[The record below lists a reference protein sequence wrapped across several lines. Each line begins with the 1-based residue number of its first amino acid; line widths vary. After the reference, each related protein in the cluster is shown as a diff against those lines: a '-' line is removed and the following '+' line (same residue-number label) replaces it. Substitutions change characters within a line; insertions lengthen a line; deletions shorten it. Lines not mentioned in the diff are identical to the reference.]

1 MTASFVSV
9 NTPFHEFSGKN
20 SNVFTAL
27 WIIAGAGI
35 RLLPEI

>member
-20 SNVFTAL
+20 SNRFAAL
-27 WIIAGAGI
+27 WIIAGAGA
-35 RLLPEI
+35 RLIAEI

>member
-20 SNVFTAL
+20 SIRFAAL
-27 WIIAGAGI
+27 WIIAGAGV
-35 RLLPEI
+35 RRVPEI